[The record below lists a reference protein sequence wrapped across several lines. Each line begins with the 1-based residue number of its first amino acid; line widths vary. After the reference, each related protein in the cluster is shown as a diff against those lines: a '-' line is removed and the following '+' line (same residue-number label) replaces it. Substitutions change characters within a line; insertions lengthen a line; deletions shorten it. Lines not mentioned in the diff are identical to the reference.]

1 MTTNAYNPAPIHVKE
16 KQMIELGS
24 IVFEKATGSKGMV
37 THMQV
42 EINNNR
48 LYLFQPQGINPET
61 GHPVKKIWVVE
72 ERLEGGTRIPEP
84 DLPLNVLGT
93 QVTDIATGF
102 TGTAVSLCLHISG
115 CVHVD
120 VQPSGKLEKTG
131 AAIEFCDFDIRRL
144 KGDAIP
150 VLTKEEI
157 QASQKEKPSPVD
169 VPKISRS
176 FN

>member
-1 MTTNAYNPAPIHVKE
+1 
-16 KQMIELGS
+16 MIELGS
-24 IVFEKATGSKGMV
+24 MVTEKATGVKGML

-72 ERLEGGTRIPEP
+72 ERLEGGIRIPEP

-93 QVTDIATGF
+93 EVTDMATGF

-115 CVHVD
+115 CVHID
-120 VQPSGKLEKTG
+120 VQPSGTLAKTG
-131 AAIEFCDFDIRRL
+131 AAIEACDFDIRRL
-144 KGDAIP
+144 KGNAIP

-157 QASQKEKPSPVD
+157 RVSQKEKPSPID
-169 VPKISRS
+169 VPKIIRTC
-176 FN
+176 N